1 MYKKLKITRKKKIG
15 SIPGTLLYTGE
26 KVSSPVE
33 IDLITY
39 NVTDFEE
46 AKITSFENKKINN
59 KALVSWININGL
71 YDTKVIDNLS
81 SIFPIHPLV
90 LEDILHVNQRPKIED
105 FKEYLFIVLKMFKYD
120 LEKAVIKSEQVS
132 FILYQDTL
140 ITFQEEVGDV
150 FDVVREHMRNNKG
163 KIRSL
168 NADYL
173 MYSLIDAI
181 VDNYYLILEQLA
193 EKIEVLEAEVF
204 ANPDKTI
211 LKKIHYLKQE
221 IIMLRK
227 SVWPLRDVTSL
238 LYKDET
244 DLVCSDT
251 RLFFRDLYD
260 HTIEVMDI
268 VETYRD
274 LTSALMEM
282 YLSSISNKMNEI
294 MKVLTMISTVF
305 IPLSFFA
312 GVYGMNFKHMPE
324 LDLIYAYPIVLS
336 CMATIAIVMFLF
348 FKRRKWL

>member
-1 MYKKLKITRKKKIG
+1 
-15 SIPGTLLYTGE
+15 
-26 KVSSPVE
+26 
-33 IDLITY
+33 
-39 NVTDFEE
+39 
-46 AKITSFENKKINN
+46 
-59 KALVSWININGL
+59 
-71 YDTKVIDNLS
+71 
-81 SIFPIHPLV
+81 
-90 LEDILHVNQRPKIED
+90 
-105 FKEYLFIVLKMFKYD
+105 
-120 LEKAVIKSEQVS
+120 
-132 FILYQDTL
+132 
-140 ITFQEEVGDV
+140 
-150 FDVVREHMRNNKG
+150 MRNDKG

-204 ANPDKTI
+204 ANPDKTT
-211 LKKIHYLKQE
+211 LKRIHYLKQE

-251 RLFFRDLYD
+251 RFFFRDLYD

-294 MKVLTMISTVF
+294 MKVLTMISTIF

-324 LDLIYAYPIVLS
+324 LDLIYSYPIVLS
-336 CMATIAIVMFLF
+336 CMATIAIVMLLF